1 MIAGWLIYFSDN
13 AAIVAWKG
21 PSIKRLTQHCGTESL
36 PTSKLTSCSMPIK
49 IKSPRSE
56 NLKIIQ
62 RCILGCSKCRRERE
76 RANFINTF
84 KSTIPDT
91 KYIYCTIFPPRTVV
105 HLNNIHIKRPR
116 TLVFNE
122 NCYSILRTVSYY
134 RGGGS
139 VAERQV
145 LQQEGMDWWPG
156 SVFPQLQLTG
166 TCNGAVSSLR
176 PAPHA
181 IHCLGPQL
189 LTIGLRPDIRSLF

>member
-1 MIAGWLIYFSDN
+1 M
-13 AAIVAWKG
+13 
-21 PSIKRLTQHCGTESL
+21 QE
-36 PTSKLTSCSMPIK
+36 
-49 IKSPRSE
+49 
-56 NLKIIQ
+56 
-62 RCILGCSKCRRERE
+62 RERE

-122 NCYSILRTVSYY
+122 NCYSVLRTVSYY

-145 LQQEGMDWWPG
+145 LQQQEVWLC
-156 SVFPQLQLTG
+156 FPLQLSG
-166 TCNGAVSSLR
+166 TCNGAVSSRR
-176 PAPHA
+176 PAPHDT
-181 IHCLGPQL
+181 IGPSTEL
-189 LTIGLRPDIRSLF
+189 LTTIGRSWCQSWLPFTVWLLRTPCSKRPWHGRSVLSH